1 MKNAKKEQN
10 SRKKEIKKTP
20 AKRVRW
26 IFLCLLCILSLL
38 PELFIHR
45 HPHFDID
52 AFFGFYALLG
62 SLSCAGL
69 ILVAKFCGLFL
80 KRKENY
86 YQED

>member
-1 MKNAKKEQN
+1 M
-10 SRKKEIKKTP
+10 KKTP
-20 AKRVRW
+20 SKRMLW
-26 IFLCLLCILSLL
+26 ISFFLLCILSLL

-45 HPHFDID
+45 HPHFNID

-80 KRKENY
+80 KRTENY
-86 YQED
+86 YQEDQTTDV